1 MKTDRFSI
9 LVVMITTWLL
19 LIFGILGVKAGY
31 AAEPSKAV
39 SMVLSTP
46 IEPVAVF
53 NNQPKM
59 TDF

>member
-19 LIFGILGVKAGY
+19 LIFGILGVKAAY
-31 AAEPSKAV
+31 AAEPSIAV

-53 NNQPKM
+53 NTQPKM